1 MHKLLY
7 VGGDKLLLNKIIV
20 TNYGENSLSI
30 IDKEDISQIN
40 TLDLKTII
48 PSKTGSTRV
57 IADDNSN
64 LLVLNCDDDCL
75 YKVDVSNYKIL
86 NQLSLGRCPVRMK
99 ILGDKI
105 YVLNI
110 DSNSLS
116 IIDTED
122 FTIMEN
128 IYVGEKPTDLA
139 IDEVTGKVYITN
151 LNSYSISIIDHYN
164 GDIEEIKLS
173 FMPFRIKIHMGIIYV
188 LGFLNNNTL
197 GHSILSSFDATEK
210 KPKWSKTISGIYFD
224 FIRTDE
230 REYFYLVD
238 SENSWLYGFDGKNEE
253 NNKLIYIG
261 GLTNFLNYEM
271 GNLYLNDMVNNQIV
285 IVDIIKKQIKKR
297 IAVGIEP
304 HDILLT

>member
-7 VGGDKLLLNKIIV
+7 VGGDKLLGNKIIV

-30 IDKEDISQIN
+30 IDREDPSQIN

-57 IADDNSN
+57 IANGNN
-64 LLVLNCDDDCL
+64 LFVLNCDDDCL
-75 YKVDVSNYKIL
+75 YKVDGSNYKLL

-99 ILGDKI
+99 ILGNRI

-116 IIDTED
+116 IISMED
-122 FTIMEN
+122 FTIIEN

-139 IDEVTGKVYITN
+139 IDEAQGKVFITN
-151 LNSYSISIIDHYN
+151 LNSYSISIIDHQN
-164 GDIEEIKLS
+164 GNIEEIKLS
-173 FMPFRIKIHMGIIYV
+173 FMPFRIKVHMGIVYV
-188 LGFLNNNTL
+188 LGFSNNNTL
-197 GHSILSSFDATEK
+197 GYSILSAFDSIEK
-210 KPKWSKTISGIYFD
+210 RSRWSKTISGIYFD
-224 FIRTDE
+224 FIKLEEKD
-230 REYFYLVD
+230 YFYLVD
-238 SENSWLYGFDGKNEE
+238 SENSWLYGYDGEKEE

-261 GLTNFLNYEM
+261 GLTNFLNYEV
-271 GNLYLNDMVNNQIV
+271 GDLYLNDMVNNQI
-285 IVDIIKKQIKKR
+285 IAVDTIKKQIKKR